1 MRLAQILA
9 GSVELTEGRRISMS
23 LELAMKR
30 GQNHTPSTPLVLMT
44 FEQSCETRG
53 DEKIDAL
60 QQVFSGQIFSTV
72 VVPHNDPLLT
82 LPI

>member
-1 MRLAQILA
+1 MRHTQILA
-9 GSVELTEGRRISMS
+9 GSVELREGGRNSMRP
-23 LELAMKR
+23 EMAMKR
-30 GQNHTPSTPLVLMT
+30 GQNHTPLTPLVLMT
-44 FEQSCETRG
+44 FETSCETRC

-82 LPI
+82 LPN

>member
-1 MRLAQILA
+1 MRHTQILA
-9 GSVELTEGRRISMS
+9 GSVELREGGRIFVSPEM
-23 LELAMKR
+23 AMKR

-60 QQVFSGQIFSTV
+60 EQVSSGQMFSPV
-72 VVPHNDPLLT
+72 LVPHNDPLLT
-82 LPI
+82 LPN